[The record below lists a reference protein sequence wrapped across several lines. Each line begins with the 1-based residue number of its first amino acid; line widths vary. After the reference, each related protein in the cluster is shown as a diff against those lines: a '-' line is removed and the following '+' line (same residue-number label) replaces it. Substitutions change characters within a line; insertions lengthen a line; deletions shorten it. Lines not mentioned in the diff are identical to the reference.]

1 MRGLPR
7 WLALLAVGAVVGIAG
22 AFSLHR
28 AFAPAA
34 VLVESIPNTL
44 PADGFSTAQLKIHT
58 SSGRALRDVQI
69 EVDDPRRAAVESVTL
84 KGETA
89 VITVRAGVLAGEA
102 KLQLSAPGVES
113 NFVSLH
119 TTLDVSD
126 SVGDGTP
133 DFLRLHDASDRA
145 AFRRWFTLLAEAE
158 YYRRG
163 SSAEVNDCAAFL
175 RHSYREALRRHDA
188 AWARSATLPAVPSA
202 GDIRQ

>member
-7 WLALLAVGAVVGIAG
+7 WLALLAVAAIVATAG

-28 AFAPAA
+28 VFAPATL
-34 VLVESIPNTL
+34 VVESIPNTL

-58 SSGRALRDVQI
+58 STGRELKDVRV
-69 EVDDPRRAAVESVTL
+69 EVDDPHRAAVESVML
-84 KGETA
+84 KGDTA
-89 VITVRAGVLAGEA
+89 VITVRAGVLPGEA

-113 NFVSLH
+113 NSVSLH

-126 SVGDGTP
+126 NVGDGTP

-158 YYRRG
+158 YYRRQ
-163 SSAEVNDCAAFL
+163 SSAEVNDCAALL
-175 RHSYREALRRHDA
+175 RHSYREALR
-188 AWARSATLPAVPSA
+188 W
-202 GDIRQ
+202 